1 MESYYHFPSQLSE
14 VRKKRLFVCEIKSNN
29 LKIWNYQAKD
39 HKAKVKNKIF
49 IRKTRASHF
58 LADEW
63 CWVSFH
69 IFVKHMTPLY
79 VFFCK
84 RPVQIFCLFANWIV
98 SFISIEL
105 QSFLYMLE
113 TSFYFFLSNTHL
125 SIFSPSLWPAF
136 SFSFLISMRFNL
148 SFIFLFYFGIIS
160 KKSLLYPTS

>member
-1 MESYYHFPSQLSE
+1 MKSSQITSKFGITRPRTTKLRSRTRFSYEKQGHHISLLMNDIEY
-14 VRKKRLFVCEIKSNN
+14 LFIYLWN
-29 LKIWNYQAKD
+29 IW
-39 HKAKVKNKIF
+39 
-49 IRKTRASHF
+49 
-58 LADEW
+58 
-63 CWVSFH
+63 
-69 IFVKHMTPLY
+69 PLY
-79 VFFCK
+79 IVFFRK

-113 TSFYFFLSNTHL
+113 TSFCFFLSNTHL

>member
-113 TSFYFFLSNTHL
+113 TSFFFFFFYQIHICQYFLPVCDLPFH
-125 SIFSPSLWPAF
+125 
-136 SFSFLISMRFNL
+136 FLISMRFNL
-148 SFIFLFYFGIIS
+148 SFIFPFHFGIIS

>member
-1 MESYYHFPSQLSE
+1 MKSSQITSKFGITRPRTTKLRSRTRFSYEKQGHHISLLMNDIEY
-14 VRKKRLFVCEIKSNN
+14 LFIYLWN
-29 LKIWNYQAKD
+29 IW
-39 HKAKVKNKIF
+39 
-49 IRKTRASHF
+49 
-58 LADEW
+58 
-63 CWVSFH
+63 
-69 IFVKHMTPLY
+69 PLY
-79 VFFCK
+79 IVFFRK

>member
-69 IFVKHMTPLY
+69 IFEKHMTPLY
-79 VFFCK
+79 VFFRK

-113 TSFYFFLSNTHL
+113 TSFCFFLSNTHL
-125 SIFSPSLWPAF
+125 SIFSPSLWPAI
-136 SFSFLISMRFNL
+136 SFSN
-148 SFIFLFYFGIIS
+148 FYEVQFVIYFP
-160 KKSLLYPTS
+160 LLLWYHI